1 MTKRINEA
9 YKHCFAHICASG
21 VTTLMTLQEVLN
33 TYTDLMCKDLEDCGV
48 NAEKNDVTDYI
59 TNQYSLLKGIQT
71 KDTDIIRM

>member
-1 MTKRINEA
+1 MTKKIDEA

-33 TYTDLMCKDLEDCGV
+33 TYADLMCKDLEDCGV
-48 NAEKNDVTDYI
+48 NADKKAVTDYI
-59 TNQYSLLKGIQT
+59 AEQYSLLKGIQN

>member
-21 VTTLMTLQEVLN
+21 VTTLMTLEEVVN

-48 NAEKNDVTDYI
+48 NAEKDTVADYI
-59 TNQYSLLKGIQT
+59 AEQYNLLKGIQN